1 MKLLEALKDYDDDM
15 AAALKAMVADVMGMD
30 LDDEQTRILV
40 NNMGLSDVLA
50 LDSALEKDD
59 SDTIQTLITKHLGD
73 GNA

>member
-1 MKLLEALKDYDDDM
+1 MKLFEGLKDYDDNM
-15 AAALKAMVADVMGMD
+15 AEALKAMIADVMGME
-30 LDDEQTRILV
+30 LDDEQARILV

-73 GNA
+73 DNA

>member
-1 MKLLEALKDYDDDM
+1 MRLLEKLKDYDDNI
-15 AAALKAMVADVMGMD
+15 AVALRAMVSDVMGME
-30 LDDEQTRILV
+30 LDDEQARTIV

-50 LDSALEKDD
+50 IDSALEKSD

>member
-1 MKLLEALKDYDDDM
+1 MRLLEKLKDYDDNI
-15 AAALKAMVADVMGMD
+15 AVALRAMVSDVMGME
-30 LDDEQTRILV
+30 LDDEQARTIV

-50 LDSALEKDD
+50 IDSALEKDD